1 MNISNT
7 DASSKFK
14 TKQSGPSKHCR
25 LTKKATSLS
34 NGGVGANLLDTGMK
48 GPTGFSLL
56 SKLQRVYSSKT
67 NAVVTFVFFLFFHF
81 PFFSILMILHRICLS
96 ISYREPA
103 MAL

>member
-1 MNISNT
+1 MNISNP

-48 GPTGFSLL
+48 GPTEFSLL

-67 NAVVTFVFFLFFHF
+67 NAAVTFVFFF
-81 PFFSILMILHRICLS
+81 
-96 ISYREPA
+96 
-103 MAL
+103 